1 MQFGVPLIVVILN
14 FIACMIF
21 QILGPFGKFYSIS
34 QETTSI
40 FFKITLLQ
48 YCNIIVVLLFISFHV
63 QNSFNSINI
72 LSGNYSDFNADWFKN
87 IGGTLCLTVFLNIIT
102 PHISKILIPIVH
114 LLMQWHDRGFQSN
127 LRKDETD

>member
-1 MQFGVPLIVVILN
+1 
-14 FIACMIF
+14 MIF
-21 QILGPFGKFYSIS
+21 EILGPFGKFYSIG

-48 YCNIIVVLLFISFHV
+48 YCNIIVVLLFISFKV

-72 LSGNYSDFNADWFKN
+72 LSGNYSDFDADWFKN

-102 PHISKILIPIVH
+102 PHIAKILIPILH
-114 LLMQWHDRGFQSN
+114 LLIQLYDRGFNNN
-127 LRKDETD
+127 LRIDETDKVNTK

>member
-1 MQFGVPLIVVILN
+1 
-14 FIACMIF
+14 MIF